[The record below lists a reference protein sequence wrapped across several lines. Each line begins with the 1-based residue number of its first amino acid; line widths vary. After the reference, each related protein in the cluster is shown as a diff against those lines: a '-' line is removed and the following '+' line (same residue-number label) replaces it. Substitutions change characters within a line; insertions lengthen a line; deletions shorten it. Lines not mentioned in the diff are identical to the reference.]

1 MANLSGSLSQIG
13 NIVLLT
19 EAATA
24 YQQMAT
30 AYGKNLLAECGYM
43 SEWDLYKEYG
53 DCFAPLTGAY
63 PSEEEIA
70 RETDTFNA
78 TIKGLIAK
86 PDPTEA
92 DRTTLKDFFKD
103 KGYGWFDYSK
113 QQTAPGSENLKWFA
127 FQKYKTS
134 WTHPVLQDG
143 TEFYAAPNTINK
155 DPRRTGRYVLIA
167 GQDTNQLTWL
177 YQNSY
182 KYGFI
187 WYGPQDGAF
196 FYVGMDKKVSAT
208 AEKAL
213 ALGMDANMYRLVEN
227 KTGKA
232 PQTHQDVESYL
243 NTLLPTLVLPNGTP
257 DENERG
263 KYKWTYWAVVM
274 NQIQT

>member
-24 YQQMAT
+24 YQQMVA
-30 AYGKNLLAECGYM
+30 AYGKDMPAECGYM

-53 DCFAPLTGAY
+53 ECFAPLVGAY
-63 PSEEEIA
+63 PSQAEIA
-70 RETDTFNA
+70 RETDTFNS

-92 DRTTLKDFFKD
+92 DRATLKDFFKD
-103 KGYGWFDYSK
+103 KGYGWFDYTK

-134 WTHPVLQDG
+134 WAHPVLQDG
-143 TEFYAAPNTINK
+143 TDLYAAPNRIEV
-155 DPRRTGRYVLIA
+155 DPRRTGRYVIIA
-167 GQDTNQLTWL
+167 GQDANQLTWL

-196 FYVGMDKKVSAT
+196 YYIGMDKKVGPT

-213 ALGMDANMYRLVEN
+213 TLGMAANMYRFVEN
-227 KTGKA
+227 KTGTA
-232 PQTHQDVESYL
+232 PNTPQDVENYVK
-243 NTLLPTLVLPNGTP
+243 NLLPTLPN
-257 DENERG
+257 DVERG
-263 KYKWTYWAVVM
+263 KYRWTYWAVVM
-274 NQIQT
+274 NQILQIAQ